1 MDAAIAVVG
10 GGPAGSTIAALLAQ
24 RGFEVQLFE
33 AARFP
38 RPHIGESLLPATI
51 EALEL
56 SGAAEKV
63 RSAGFTVKNGATMA
77 WGKDRELWSWY
88 FRETNKKQPHAYQ
101 VNRDEFDQI
110 LLQHATDCGAQ
121 VRENTRVDRVCFD
134 GADAIGVEIE
144 GEIHPASYVIDAT
157 GQKSLVANQQHA
169 KSWDE
174 DFRNLAVYRYY
185 RGGTHM
191 PEDAS
196 GNILVESVAD
206 GWLWKIPLKGHIS
219 SVGVVTDRDSALKT
233 IRTKSLESWFEDVL
247 TSSDYTSSFLADA
260 EAIGSCTA
268 TRDWSYQA
276 TRFTGPRHCLI
287 GDAACFIDPLF
298 STGVHLA
305 IYSAVIG
312 AALVSTT
319 LNTPNLATLAA
330 EAFEREYRQH
340 YGHFRELARLFYGS
354 NRSVDS
360 YFWEARQITG
370 EDEYSPRA
378 AFVRAVSGQTGSG
391 YERTTLS
398 HGVLPENFIDALDDV
413 ESRRQMRRTSLRH
426 LTESSLLTVAD
437 TVEIE
442 DVAIFNGET
451 FEPGEV
457 IRRIGLDDI
466 PVSRFVA
473 EVVTT
478 IRLKATNR
486 AALADML
493 ISRGWSL
500 GATRDSLNPTL
511 ELLVIEGIVEIHGD

>member
-1 MDAAIAVVG
+1 MDAITVIG

-77 WGKDRELWSWY
+77 WGKDHELWTWY

-134 GADAIGVEIE
+134 GADAIGVEIN

-157 GQKSLVANQQHA
+157 GQNSLVANQQHA

-219 SVGVVTDRDSALKT
+219 SVGVVADRDSALKT

-260 EAIGSCTA
+260 DAIGSCTA

-276 TRFTGPRHCLI
+276 NRFTGPRHCLI

-319 LNTPNLATLAA
+319 LNTSKLATLAA

-360 YFWEARQITG
+360 YFWEARRITG

-378 AFVRAVSGQTGSG
+378 AFIRAISGQASSG

-398 HGVLPENFIDALDDV
+398 HGALPPNFLNALRSLENARRERQTSFADIKETTELAVATDV
-413 ESRRQMRRTSLRH
+413 TIEN
-426 LTESSLLTVAD
+426 VAVFVGD
-437 TVEIE
+437 
-442 DVAIFNGET
+442 IFEAGQ
-451 FEPGEV
+451 V
-457 IRRIGLDDI
+457 IRREGLDDI
-466 PVSRFVA
+466 PISPFVA
-473 EVVTT
+473 DVVKL
-478 IRLKATNR
+478 IRIKAQSVASVATSLSN
-486 AALADML
+486 
-493 ISRGWSL
+493 RGWDVETIHTSL
-500 GATRDSLNPTL
+500 PSTL
-511 ELLVIEGIVEIHGD
+511 QLLYREGLIHS

>member
-1 MDAAIAVVG
+1 MDAIAVIG

-33 AARFP
+33 ATRFP

-77 WGKDRELWSWY
+77 WGKDHELWTWY

-110 LLQHATDCGAQ
+110 LLQHANDCGAQ
-121 VRENTRVDRVCFD
+121 VREDTRVDSVCFE
-134 GADAIGVEIE
+134 GTDAIGVEIE
-144 GEIHPASYVIDAT
+144 GEIQPASYVIDAT
-157 GQKSLVANQQHA
+157 GQHSLVARQQDA

-191 PEDAS
+191 PDDAR

-206 GWLWKIPLKGHIS
+206 GWLWKIPLKDGVS
-219 SVGVVTDRDSALKT
+219 SVGVVADRDSALRA
-233 IRTKSLESWFEDVL
+233 IRAKSLESWFDDVL
-247 TSSDYTSSFLADA
+247 TSSDYTSSFL
-260 EAIGSCTA
+260 EHSQTVGPCTA

-276 TRFTGPRHCLI
+276 NRFTGPRHCLI

-319 LNTPNLATLAA
+319 LNTPSLATLAA

-354 NRSVDS
+354 NHSVDS
-360 YFWEARQITG
+360 YFWKARQITG
-370 EDEYSPRA
+370 EDQYSPRA

-398 HGVLPENFIDALDDV
+398 HGVLPNSFLDELTTLETNRRERQVSFSELKDVTELAVEVDSTIEEVALF
-413 ESRRQMRRTSLRH
+413 M
-426 LTESSLLTVAD
+426 
-437 TVEIE
+437 
-442 DVAIFNGET
+442 GET
-451 FEPGEV
+451 FEAGQV
-457 IRRIGLDDI
+457 LRRKGLDDI
-466 PVSRFVA
+466 PISPFVA
-473 EVVTT
+473 DVVAFLQRRSTT
-478 IRLKATNR
+478 ISQLAESLTNH
-486 AALADML
+486 
-493 ISRGWSL
+493 GWSSQQI
-500 GATRDSLNPTL
+500 ASSLPTTL
-511 ELLVIEGIVEIHGD
+511 QLLYVEGIIH

>member
-1 MDAAIAVVG
+1 MDAIAVIG

-24 RGFEVQLFE
+24 RGFDVQLFE
-33 AARFP
+33 ATRFP

-56 SGAAEKV
+56 TGAAEKV

-77 WGKDRELWSWY
+77 WGKDHELWTWY

-110 LLQHATDCGAQ
+110 LLQHANDCGAQ
-121 VRENTRVDRVCFD
+121 VHEDTHVDKVCFE
-134 GADAIGVEIE
+134 GVDAIGVEIE

-157 GQKSLVANQQHA
+157 GQHSLVARQQDA

-191 PEDAS
+191 PDDAS
-196 GNILVESVAD
+196 GNILVESVVD
-206 GWLWKIPLKGHIS
+206 GWLWKIPLKDGVS
-219 SVGVVTDRDSALKT
+219 SVGVVADRDSAMHA
-233 IRTKSLESWFEDVL
+233 IRAKSLESWFEDVL
-247 TSSDYTSSFLADA
+247 TSSEYTSSFLAQA
-260 EAIGSCTA
+260 EAVGPCTA

-276 TRFTGPRHCLI
+276 SQFTGPRHCLV

-319 LNTPNLATLAA
+319 LSTPNLASLAA

-360 YFWEARQITG
+360 YFWKARQITG
-370 EDEYSPRA
+370 EDQYSPRA

-413 ESRRQMRRTSLRH
+413 ESHRQRRRTLLRH
-426 LTESSLLTVAD
+426 LTESSLLAVSD

-442 DVAIFNGET
+442 NVALFSGDAYQ
-451 FEPGEV
+451 PGQA
-457 IRRIGLDDI
+457 IRREGLDDI
-466 PVSRFVA
+466 PVSSFVNDVLNFIRSNPSTQSA
-473 EVVTT
+473 ITSALINKGWSIEVV
-478 IRLKATNR
+478 K
-486 AALADML
+486 
-493 ISRGWSL
+493 
-500 GATRDSLNPTL
+500 DSLKPTVD
-511 ELLVIEGIVEIHGD
+511 LLIVEGVIELR